1 MGAKKGHKV
10 SEETKRKIGLANKKR
25 SKHYWNNL
33 TPKER
38 AERLTEPSF
47 FKKGHT
53 FRVGLKHSPESRKKM
68 SESHKGVP
76 LSTKHRKA
84 LRGRIPYN
92 KGKKGLYKPSK
103 KTLKKRSRAMKK
115 TWKVPKYREK
125 MKKRSDAQ
133 RGQERSEETKR
144 KISIKNLGS
153 KRSEEAKRKMREK
166 RVFQVHPKK
175 DAKTTEIPL
184 QKLLKENNIKFQP
197 HKAILGQPDLFIKPN
212 ICIFADGDYWHA
224 NPKIYESNSVIHKEN
239 KSKNRKPVLAKD
251 KWKSDKKITNQLK
264 KDGYMVL
271 RFWEYDIN
279 NNPEKCLQKIIKI
292 IKESTTSLIKP
303 T

>member
-1 MGAKKGHKV
+1 MILVAKKGHKV

-84 LRGRIPYN
+84 LRGRIPHNKGKKGVSKETRKKMSEARKGKSPANKGRKLSLKSRKKISESKKGVPLSTKHRKALRGRIPYN

-125 MKKRSDAQ
+125 MKKTQ
-133 RGQERSEETKR
+133 
-144 KISIKNLGS
+144 
-153 KRSEEAKRKMREK
+153 
-166 RVFQVHPKK
+166 
-175 DAKTTEIPL
+175 
-184 QKLLKENNIKFQP
+184 
-197 HKAILGQPDLFIKPN
+197 
-212 ICIFADGDYWHA
+212 
-224 NPKIYESNSVIHKEN
+224 
-239 KSKNRKPVLAKD
+239 
-251 KWKSDKKITNQLK
+251 
-264 KDGYMVL
+264 
-271 RFWEYDIN
+271 
-279 NNPEKCLQKIIKI
+279 
-292 IKESTTSLIKP
+292 
-303 T
+303 